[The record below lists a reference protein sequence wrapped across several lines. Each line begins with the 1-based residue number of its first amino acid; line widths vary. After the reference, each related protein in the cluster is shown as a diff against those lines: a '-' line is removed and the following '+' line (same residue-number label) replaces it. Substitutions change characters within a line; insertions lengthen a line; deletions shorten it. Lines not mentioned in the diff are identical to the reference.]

1 MARVVVV
8 GLGPAGAELMTAA
21 TQEAIQRIPVR
32 FLRTARHPSASAVG
46 RATSCDDI
54 YEQAASL
61 EEVYAGIAA
70 RLVSA
75 AGEHGEILYAV
86 PGSPRVAEAS
96 VQLLVNDARVE
107 VEVLPG
113 LSFLDLLWDRVGVD
127 PLTAGARLVDGRRFA
142 VEAAGERGPLVV
154 AQCDSLAVLSEIK
167 LAVDEAPRSVVVLQ
181 RLGLSDESMAEL
193 DWADLDRTVEPDH
206 LTTLWIP
213 ALAVP
218 VGAALVR
225 FTELVRTLRSQCPW
239 DREQTHASL
248 SRYLLE
254 ETYELLEAIE
264 EVDRVEATDGDGFD
278 DAYEHL
284 EEELG
289 DVLFQVFFHA
299 TLAGEAGRFDI
310 TDVAGQIHD
319 KLVRRHPHVFA
330 GLAVDDTDDIA
341 RNWDSIKAQEKGRSN
356 PMDGI
361 PPALPALLYAHKVQR
376 KAASVG
382 VEVEVPDHISVPAM
396 CTADDVGE
404 ALFAM
409 VAAARRRGFD
419 PEGALR
425 AVAVRFRDEV
435 AVEAPVDVSTG

>member
-1 MARVVVV
+1 M
-8 GLGPAGAELMTAA
+8 E
-21 TQEAIQRIPVR
+21 
-32 FLRTARHPSASAVG
+32 
-46 RATSCDDI
+46 D
-54 YEQAASL
+54 
-61 EEVYAGIAA
+61 VYAGIAE

-96 VQLLVNDARVE
+96 VQLLMNDSRVE
-107 VEVLPG
+107 LEVLPG
-113 LSFLDLLWDRVGVD
+113 LSFLDLVWDRVGVD
-127 PLTAGARLVDGRRFA
+127 PLAAGARLVDGRRFA

-154 AQCDSLAVLSEIK
+154 AQCDSRAVLSEIK
-167 LAVDEAPRSVVVLQ
+167 LAVDEVPPSVVVLQ
-181 RLGLSDESMAEL
+181 RLGLSDESTTEV

-213 ALAVP
+213 SLAVP

-264 EVDRVEATDGDGFD
+264 DVDRLAATDGVDLD

-289 DVLFQVFFHA
+289 DVLFQVFFHT
-299 TLAGEAGRFDI
+299 TLAGESGRFDMA
-310 TDVAGQIHD
+310 DVADRIHD

-330 GLAVDDTDDIA
+330 GLAVDGTDDIA
-341 RNWDSIKAQEKGRSN
+341 RNWDSIKALEKGRSN

-361 PPALPALLYAHKVQR
+361 PSALPALLYAHKVQR

-382 VEVEVPDHISVPAM
+382 VEVEVPDIISVPDTR
-396 CTADDVGE
+396 TAGEVGD
-404 ALFAM
+404 ALFSM
-409 VAAARRRGFD
+409 VAAARRRGLD

-435 AVEAPVDVSTG
+435 AAATPVDVSSG

>member
-1 MARVVVV
+1 
-8 GLGPAGAELMTAA
+8 MTAA
-21 TQEAIQRIPVR
+21 TREAIQRIPVR
-32 FLRTARHPSASAVG
+32 FLRTGLHPSASAVG

-61 EEVYAGIAA
+61 EDVYAGIAA
-70 RLVSA
+70 RLVAA
-75 AGEHGEILYAV
+75 AGQHGEILYAV

-96 VQLLVNDARVE
+96 VQLLVSDPRVE

-113 LSFLDLLWDRVGVD
+113 LSFLDLVWDRVGVD
-127 PLTAGARLVDGRRFA
+127 PLAVGARLIDGRRFA

-154 AQCDSLAVLSEIK
+154 AQCDSRAVLSEIK
-167 LAVDEAPRSVVVLQ
+167 LAVDEAPPSVVVLQ
-181 RLGLSDESMAEL
+181 RLGLGDESMAEL

-264 EVDRVEATDGDGFD
+264 EVDRVETTVGDALD

-299 TLAGEAGRFDI
+299 TLAGEAGRFDMA
-310 TDVAGQIHD
+310 DVADQIHD

-330 GLAVDDTDDIA
+330 GLAVDGTDDIA

-361 PPALPALLYAHKVQR
+361 PTALPALLYAHKVQR

-382 VEVEVPDHISVPAM
+382 VEVDVPDTISFPAM
-396 CTADDVGE
+396 RTADEVGE
-404 ALFAM
+404 ALFSM

-435 AVEAPVDVSTG
+435 ALEAPVDASTG